1 MQTSTANGRYLLQ
14 LMSFAGSSQAERAR
28 AELQRMYA
36 GLLAGTQ
43 LSVTKAEVSGRGIFY
58 RVQTGP
64 LDNLSA
70 ARDLCAKLKAAKQDC
85 LVVRR

>member
-1 MQTSTANGRYLLQ
+1 
-14 LMSFAGSSQAERAR
+14 MSFAGSSQAERAR

-36 GLLAGTQ
+36 GLLAETQ
-43 LSVTKAEVSGRGIFY
+43 LSVTKAEVSGRGTFY